1 MIVHWLWLA
10 HRPGLTDFM
19 KAELLRHFSD
29 PEDIYFAQP
38 EAFAHIDGFTKDMA
52 RALADKDLT
61 EAQKHLADAMKYKLH
76 ILTYRDA
83 AYPQRLKHIP
93 DPPLVLYYKGTLP
106 DFDSQP
112 VIGVVGTR
120 DCTPYGLSTAKKLG
134 YEIVQCGGMV
144 VSGLAKG
151 IDAMAMKSA
160 LSAGGRVVGILGCGA
175 EQIYPKANHWLF
187 ADVERYGCILSE
199 FPPETPAYGWNF
211 PKRNRIISGLSHG
224 VLVVEAPKGSGA
236 LHTARHALEQ
246 GRDVFV
252 VPGNVDQTTFEGSN
266 QLLRDG
272 GILSTCGW
280 DILSEYEGL
289 YPDKVH
295 RNTKLSRQRAYPE
308 DMPETGET
316 SAKVAQKAR
325 LPGIKQS
332 EKEKSY
338 KKDVDNTVTPNYS
351 DVNKDLSALSPEQ
364 RAIVECLSGG
374 ELLVDQVIAEL
385 QLPAGKVSS
394 LLTMLVIKGF
404 VKKIPGNRVCL
415 NK

>member
-10 HRPGLTDFM
+10 HRPGLTDYM

-38 EAFAHIDGFTKDMA
+38 EAFAHIEGFTKEMA
-52 RALADKDLT
+52 RALADKDLK
-61 EAQKHLADAMKYKLH
+61 EAEKNLSDAMKYKLH

-120 DCTPYGLSTAKKLG
+120 KCTPYGLSAAKKLG
-134 YEIVQCGGMV
+134 HEIVSCGGLV
-144 VSGLAKG
+144 VSGLAEG

-160 LSAGGRVVGILGCGA
+160 LSAGGQVVGILGCGA
-175 EQIYPKANHWLF
+175 EQVYPKFNKWLF
-187 ADVERYGCILSE
+187 ADTERYGCILSE
-199 FPPETPAYGWNF
+199 FPPETPPFGWNF

-224 VLVVEAPKGSGA
+224 VLVVEAPKGSGS

-252 VPGNVDQTTFEGSN
+252 VPGNVDQPTFEGSLK
-266 QLLRDG
+266 LLRDG
-272 GILSTCGW
+272 GTLAACGW

-289 YPDKVH
+289 FPDKVH
-295 RNTKLSRQRAYPE
+295 RAGKPSRQRAYPE
-308 DMPETGET
+308 DMPEMGENR
-316 SAKVAQKAR
+316 AKVAQKPV
-325 LPGIKQS
+325 LPKEKS
-332 EKEKSY
+332 PKKEKSY
-338 KKDVDNTVTPNYS
+338 KKDVDKSGRPNYS
-351 DVNKDLSALSPEQ
+351 DVNKDLSALNPEE
-364 RAIVECLSGG
+364 RAIVECLRDG
-374 ELLVDQVIAEL
+374 ERLVDQVIGEVN
-385 QLPAGKVSS
+385 LPAGKVSS
-394 LLTMLVIKGF
+394 ILTMLAIKGV
-404 VKKIPGNRVCL
+404 VKKLPGNRVCL
-415 NK
+415 K